1 MSNLLSEAIIDAK
14 ALKEAALKNAEAA
27 VIEKY
32 STEVKQT
39 LDNLLEQED
48 EMLADPLAGL
58 EDPAADLDA
67 EEDPMAAAGEEEAPD
82 VAPEV
87 PLAAGDGLGE
97 DPRKEGSPVEFN
109 VDLQA
114 LQEAVAELEGA
125 LDEEEDIEINEIDL
139 AALFEDDEDPQG
151 SGEMA
156 DDTGSAGE
164 GEAQAAQ
171 TAATHEEDEDLKME
185 AEDNDEDAAERIAK
199 KPFFDQ
205 TDADWSAMAKSRNK
219 SHPGGIP
226 KGTDYDPK
234 TEKPERYKGSD
245 KRMRDRLGETEQAT
259 EALVDAI
266 MEKLTVDMGADLSGW
281 AGRSSEDMKFEIEK
295 EMAHRRS
302 TDVAE
307 DLETLKKAQEEL
319 VFENSQLSE
328 KLLNYKQAVGELKE
342 NLYEVNLSNGRLLY
356 TNRILRN
363 TSLNERQKSKIV
375 EAISNA
381 GSVAEARTIFDTLQ
395 STVES
400 TPKRGPQSL
409 GEAISRRS
417 SVIRASRKE
426 STPSDPI
433 SDRMKKLAG
442 IK

>member
-39 LDNLLEQED
+39 LDNLLEQEE

-58 EDPAADLDA
+58 EDPAADPAADLGGA
-67 EEDPMAAAGEEEAPD
+67 EEDPMAAAGEEEIPD
-82 VAPEV
+82 LAPEV
-87 PLAAGDGLGE
+87 PLAAGDGIGE

-114 LQEAVAELEGA
+114 LQEAVAELEGE

-139 AALFEDDEDPQG
+139 AALFEDDEIEITEEESSDTPDP
-151 SGEMA
+151 EA
-156 DDTGSAGE
+156 DVDYTAGVDDE
-164 GEAQAAQ
+164 KGDPVGGEA
-171 TAATHEEDEDLKME
+171 
-185 AEDNDEDAAERIAK
+185 AAETADSIAMK
-199 KPFFDQ
+199 N
-205 TDADWSAMAKSRNK
+205 AGLEES
-219 SHPGGIP
+219 
-226 KGTDYDPK
+226 
-234 TEKPERYKGSD
+234 
-245 KRMRDRLGETEQAT
+245 T

-319 VFENSQLSE
+319 VFENSQLDNLR
-328 KLLNYKQAVGELKE
+328 KTYKMLTCPTLV
-342 NLYEVNLSNGRLLY
+342 YF
-356 TNRILRN
+356 T
-363 TSLNERQKSKIV
+363 
-375 EAISNA
+375 
-381 GSVAEARTIFDTLQ
+381 RTVFLEI
-395 STVES
+395 
-400 TPKRGPQSL
+400 PP
-409 GEAISRRS
+409 
-417 SVIRASRKE
+417 
-426 STPSDPI
+426 
-433 SDRMKKLAG
+433 
-442 IK
+442 

>member
-39 LDNLLEQED
+39 LDNLLEQEE
-48 EMLADPLAGL
+48 EMLADPLADL
-58 EDPAADLDA
+58 EDPAADLGGA
-67 EEDPMAAAGEEEAPD
+67 EEDPMAAAGEEEALD
-82 VAPEV
+82 IAPEV
-87 PLAAGDGLGE
+87 PLAAGDGIGE
-97 DPRKEGSPVEFN
+97 DPRKEGSPIEFN

-114 LQEAVAELEGA
+114 LQEAVAELENE
-125 LDEEEDIEINEIDL
+125 LSEEEDIEINEIDL

-185 AEDNDEDAAERIAK
+185 AED
-199 KPFFDQ
+199 
-205 TDADWSAMAKSRNK
+205 
-219 SHPGGIP
+219 
-226 KGTDYDPK
+226 
-234 TEKPERYKGSD
+234 
-245 KRMRDRLGETEQAT
+245 EQGT

-319 VFENSQLSE
+319 VFENNQLNE

-363 TSLNERQKSKIV
+363 TSLNERQKTKIV

-400 TPKRGPQSL
+400 TPKRAPQSL
-409 GEAISRRS
+409 GEVINRRS
-417 SVIRASRKE
+417 SVIRASRHE

>member
-39 LDNLLEQED
+39 LDNLLEQEE

-58 EDPAADLDA
+58 EDPAADPAADLGGA
-67 EEDPMAAAGEEEAPD
+67 EEDPMAAAGEEEIPD
-82 VAPEV
+82 LAPEV
-87 PLAAGDGLGE
+87 PLAAGDGIGE

-114 LQEAVAELEGA
+114 LQEAVAELEGE

-139 AALFEDDEDPQG
+139 AALFEDDEIEITEEESSDTPDP
-151 SGEMA
+151 EA
-156 DDTGSAGE
+156 DVDYTAGVDDE
-164 GEAQAAQ
+164 KGDPVGGEA
-171 TAATHEEDEDLKME
+171 
-185 AEDNDEDAAERIAK
+185 AAETADSIAMK
-199 KPFFDQ
+199 N
-205 TDADWSAMAKSRNK
+205 AGLEES
-219 SHPGGIP
+219 
-226 KGTDYDPK
+226 
-234 TEKPERYKGSD
+234 
-245 KRMRDRLGETEQAT
+245 T

-319 VFENSQLSE
+319 VFENSQLNE

-363 TSLNERQKSKIV
+363 TSLNERQKTKIV

-400 TPKRGPQSL
+400 TPKRAPQSL
-409 GEAISRRS
+409 GEVINRRS
-417 SVIRASRKE
+417 SVIRASRHE
-426 STPSDPI
+426 STSSDPI